1 MMADKDTG
9 CGIGVLLRMM
19 WVMGVVLV
27 RAVGGR
33 KNDEDSHEAEAVF
46 DADAEEILVS
56 PPQYTPYPDEKAAVA
71 NNDKPQ
77 TE

>member
-1 MMADKDTG
+1 MADGDIG

-27 RAVGGR
+27 RAVSGR
-33 KNDEDSHEAEAVF
+33 RGDEDAHEAEAVF
-46 DADAEEILVS
+46 DADAEEILVA
-56 PPQYTPYPDEKAAVA
+56 PPQYTLYPEEKAAVV